1 MNVSAR
7 LGRTVRLGLPA
18 AILLLLAAPRVT
30 RAQSA
35 ADIVRRVV
43 GNELW
48 YSDHDHARWMYA
60 DDYKSPAKNL
70 VKLIIQTPNGDL
82 SEIIRNY
89 GHTPSPQVHRADM
102 ARMKRMVNDPSFRAQ
117 QRQNERHDDQQ
128 AQNLLK
134 MLPDAFI
141 WQIDSRGNGRIR
153 LSYSPNPSFS
163 PPTMSSR
170 VLAAMSGTM
179 VVDERQM
186 RLEDLFGRLDKP
198 VEFGWGLLGHLNAGG
213 TFQVIRSEIAPS
225 EWQITG
231 THVHISGH
239 ILFFKDIGDQEDEV
253 TRDYHQ
259 VPDGVDLEKARQMLL
274 DGEVAKTL
282 GVSDPFAH

>member
-1 MNVSAR
+1 MNVS
-7 LGRTVRLGLPA
+7 VRFGKTLCLPVA
-18 AILLLLAAPRVT
+18 ALFLLAAPRVMV
-30 RAQSA
+30 AQSA
-35 ADIVRRVV
+35 EAIVRKVV

-48 YSDHDHARWMYA
+48 YSDHDHSRWMYE
-60 DDYKSPAKNL
+60 DDYKSPTKDL
-70 VKLIIQTPNGDL
+70 VKLVIQTPQGNL
-82 SEIIRNY
+82 SEIIQSY
-89 GHTPSPQVHRADM
+89 GHTPPPQLHKADL
-102 ARMKRMVNDPSFRAQ
+102 ARMNRMVNDPSFRAA

-128 AQNLLK
+128 ATNLLK

-141 WQIDSRGNGRIR
+141 WHIDSRGNGEIR
-153 LSYSPNPSFS
+153 LSYYPSPNFS

-179 VVDERQM
+179 TVDANQM
-186 RLEDLFGRLDKP
+186 RLRDLFGRLDHP
-198 VEFGWGLLGHLNAGG
+198 VEFAWGLLGHLNAGG
-213 TFQVIRSEIAPS
+213 TSQVTQSQIAPH

-253 TRDYHQ
+253 TRDYHP
-259 VPDGVDLEKARQMLL
+259 VPDGVDLEKAQQMLL

-282 GVSDPFAH
+282 GVSDPFVH